1 MRHLSIGLGLGLIA
15 LAATAPAFLG
25 PFALYLLA
33 EIFAWGLF
41 ALAFDLLFGYTGL
54 LSLGHSVFFGVGAY
68 IAALGLSQGH
78 PAALALLGGALGA
91 TLLGL
96 LLGPLLVRVPG
107 HGFIALT
114 LSLAVIAHLLGV
126 NLRGITG
133 GTDGLSIVPPCSL
146 SCRYFLN
153 LGSVAGIFWALRWLL
168 KTPLGLAFQ
177 LVRENPDRA
186 ASLGYDVRWI
196 RLIAF
201 ILSAGLSGLAG
212 ALYLYTS
219 GFVNPE
225 LLNWPTAAGP
235 LIWTLFGGKGTLTGP
250 LLGTISLLAAKDW
263 LSARW
268 PGGYPLLVGL
278 LLILIVL
285 LAPQGLV
292 GAWREWWKARED
304 EGKDE

>member
-1 MRHLSIGLGLGLIA
+1 MRRLSFGLGLGLGLGLVA
-15 LAATAPAFLG
+15 LAATAPTFLG

-33 EIFAWGLF
+33 EILAWGLF

-68 IAALGLSQGH
+68 LAASGLNQGQ
-78 PAALALLGGALGA
+78 PAALALLGGTLGA

-96 LLGPLLVRVPG
+96 ILGPLLVRVPG

-114 LSLAVIAHLLGV
+114 LALAVIAHLLGL

-133 GTDGLSIVPPCSL
+133 GADGLSVTPPCSL

-153 LGSVAGIFWALRWLL
+153 LSSVAGSFWALLWLL

-177 LVRENPDRA
+177 LVRENPERA
-186 ASLGYDVRWI
+186 ASLGYNVRRI
-196 RLIAF
+196 RLVAF
-201 ILSAGLSGLAG
+201 TLSAGLAGLAG
-212 ALYLYTS
+212 ALYLCTS

-225 LLNWPTAAGP
+225 VLNWPTAAGP
-235 LIWTLFGGKGTLTGP
+235 LIWTLLGGKGTLVGP
-250 LLGTISLLAAKDW
+250 LLGTIALLAAKDW

-278 LLILIVL
+278 LLILVVL
-285 LAPQGLV
+285 FAPQGLV
-292 GAWREWWKARED
+292 GKWREWRRNH
-304 EGKDE
+304 GQR